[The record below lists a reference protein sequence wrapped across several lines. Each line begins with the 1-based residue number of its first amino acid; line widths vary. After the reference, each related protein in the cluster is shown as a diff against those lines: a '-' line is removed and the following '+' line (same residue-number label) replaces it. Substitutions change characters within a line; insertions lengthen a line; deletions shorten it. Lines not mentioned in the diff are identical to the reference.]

1 MGGSGRALRDVGRK
15 MVWMVALWKVKK
27 TVFEDVSSCKR
38 NCTYPWFKDA
48 VTETLETPDKG
59 TGTKER

>member
-1 MGGSGRALRDVGRK
+1 